1 MTTAKVIGYAFLA
14 LLVIYGLGFLATGGD
29 LMIYKFWAP
38 KQAAAERQVFEQ
50 TPSFVH
56 GKIEYLTRLRF
67 EYQTATGAQKLALA
81 QLILDE
87 ASTVDNS
94 KLPLDLQAF
103 ISTLKGGL

>member
-1 MTTAKVIGYAFLA
+1 MTLKAIGYS
-14 LLVIYGLGFLATGGD
+14 LLIVIVVSVLGFIATGGD
-29 LMIYKFWAP
+29 LATYAFWAP
-38 KQAAAERQVFEQ
+38 KRAAVERQVFEQ

-67 EYQTATGAQKLALA
+67 EYQTATGAQKLALQ

-87 ASTVDNS
+87 ASTVDNQ

-103 ISTLKGGL
+103 ISSLKGGL

>member
-1 MTTAKVIGYAFLA
+1 MTIRVIGYALLITVVLA
-14 LLVIYGLGFLATGGD
+14 GLGFIATGGNF
-29 LMIYKFWAP
+29 LTYKFWAP

-67 EYQTATGAQKLALA
+67 EYQTAQGAQKQALA

-87 ASTVDNS
+87 ASTVDNQ

>member
-1 MTTAKVIGYAFLA
+1 MTLKIIGYA
-14 LLVIYGLGFLATGGD
+14 LLITIVIAGLGFVATGGD
-29 LMIYKFWAP
+29 FITYKFWAP

-50 TPSFVH
+50 TPSFIH

-67 EYQTATGAQKLALA
+67 EYQTATGAQKSALA

-94 KLPLDLQAF
+94 KLPYDLQAF
-103 ISTLKGGL
+103 ISGLKGGI

>member
-1 MTTAKVIGYAFLA
+1 MTLKIIGYALLA

-29 LMIYKFWAP
+29 LAIYKYWAP

-67 EYQTATGAQKLALA
+67 EYQNATGAQKQGIA

-94 KLPLDLQAF
+94 QLPPDLQAF
-103 ISTLKGGL
+103 IQSLKGGL

>member
-1 MTTAKVIGYAFLA
+1 MLKIIGYA
-14 LLVIYGLGFLATGGD
+14 LLVLVVLYGLGFAATGGD
-29 LMIYKFWAP
+29 LLIYKFWAP

-67 EYQTATGAQKLALA
+67 EYQSASGVQKHAIA

-87 ASTVDNS
+87 ASTVDNLQ
-94 KLPLDLQAF
+94 LPIDLQLF
-103 ISTLKGGL
+103 ISSLKGGL